1 VTHNSKQPR
10 STDTFDHTE
19 MQRHLHALVP
29 YGSAFEVRVKAK
41 TYTEGKVYAPGCYD
55 DAARDCARR
64 DGAELVACWVTM
76 NGTTLAPTH
85 DWVRTTT
92 KDTDTARRSWLLLDM
107 DPQREKNT
115 NSTDAELQLAED
127 AAAKLEQHLVAAG
140 WPEPLRVMSGNG
152 YHVLYRV
159 DLPADD
165 GGLVQRVLQSLSARF
180 STPGVKLDTANHNPA
195 RIVKLAGTIARKG
208 SHTPE
213 RPQRMARLLNVPEP
227 VLVVT
232 VQQLEQQCVPH
243 ATPPAPARAANV
255 TTPAAVPARA
265 GVVAA
270 TSGFPK
276 DVTGPARADAVAQWL
291 GQHGVQVKRTARKG
305 SATWLYLAVCPVTGV
320 ESDGASDL
328 GVRVPDDGPL
338 AYKNQHNRGVGVTW
352 AHLRTSVDAGYTRT
366 TGTPAHT
373 PDAAVQQASDPPD
386 TSELRSELEQ
396 LVLQARATYSMT
408 DATQESVLR
417 DISTYLNGYKWK
429 LACLHESLQQAQ
441 QDTDGKVPSAELLKI
456 HGCTAQQAELLLD
469 DPPAP
474 EHVRAYV
481 LHLARL
487 HKAAGARAAAAGVME
502 ALQAGLDDTT
512 LLPQALEQ
520 ATQALKH
527 HQASS
532 TFDTPVRMGPDV
544 VDAMHARVLAQ
555 HGRGLQGLATNL
567 PWFDDYTDGL
577 RGLLLLA
584 APPGKG
590 KTALA
595 LQLVRQVLNAE
606 PDACC
611 VFLSF
616 ELEPLTVYRRLLAGQ
631 ADVPYGWVAKGQQA
645 QQNRGQAEAWKS
657 DLDDARLQLRDWS
670 HRLLIDDGR
679 ARGSVTEQ
687 TLVDIVRAAQ
697 ACSRCKHAFV
707 VLDSL
712 QACQV
717 AVPTGRKLA
726 SDVEADNHAMHTMS
740 AVQARLGQPLL
751 LISEQ
756 NKANMDTDKITSVRG
771 SARNIYRP
779 DFVLLLTPPSDQAGT
794 AATTDGMAEMQLQF
808 VKARDG
814 GKTGTVKVRHF
825 YYTGNTA
832 GPGTGFAQTQ
842 AADRAAQY
850 VPSYDAQGGLKP

>member
-1 VTHNSKQPR
+1 MTHSSRNQHNA
-10 STDTFDHTE
+10 DTFDHTE

-92 KDTDTARRSWLLLDM
+92 KDTDTARRSWLLLDL

-115 NSTDAELQLAED
+115 NSTEAELQLAED

-180 STPGVKLDTANHNPA
+180 STPAVKLDTANYNPA
-195 RIVKLAGTIARKG
+195 RIVKLAGTTARKG

-213 RPQRMARLLNVPEP
+213 RPQRMARLLNVPEQ
-227 VLVVT
+227 VQVVT
-232 VQQLEQQCVPH
+232 AQQLEQQCVPH
-243 ATPPAPARAANV
+243 HTQPAPARAANV
-255 TTPAAVPARA
+255 TTSAAVTARA

-270 TSGFPK
+270 SGFPK
-276 DVTGPARADAVAQWL
+276 DVTGPARADAVAWWL
-291 GQHGVQVKRTARKG
+291 EQHGVQVKQTARKG

-352 AHLRTSVDAGYTRT
+352 SHLRACVDSAYTRT
-366 TGTPAHT
+366 AGMPAHT
-373 PDAAVQQASDPPD
+373 PDAAVQQVSDPPD

-429 LACLHESLQQAQ
+429 LASLHESLQQAL
-441 QDTDGKVPSAELLKI
+441 QDTDGRVPSAELLQI
-456 HGCTAQQAELLLD
+456 HGCTAPQAELLLD
-469 DPPAP
+469 EPPTP

-487 HKAAGARAAAAGVME
+487 HKAAGARAAAAGAVE

-520 ATQALKH
+520 AMQALKQ

-544 VDAMHARVLAQ
+544 VDAMHAKVLAQ
-555 HGRGLQGLATNL
+555 HGRGLQGLATGL
-567 PWFDDYTDGL
+567 TWFDDHTDGL

-616 ELEPLTVYRRLLAGQ
+616 ELEPLTVYMRLLAGQ
-631 ADVPYGWVAKGQQA
+631 ADVPYGWVAKGQHA
-645 QQNRGQAEAWKS
+645 QQNRGQAEAWQR
-657 DLDDARLQLRDWS
+657 DLNEAHQQLRHWS

-697 ACSRCKHAFV
+697 ARSRCKHAFV

-717 AVPTGRKLA
+717 AVPTSRKLA

-756 NKANMDTDKITSVRG
+756 NKTDMGTDSIKSVRG

-779 DFVLLLTPPSDQAGT
+779 DFVLLLTPPPDDQACT
-794 AATTDGMAEMQLQF
+794 PTDGQAEMQLQF

-814 GKTGTVKVRHF
+814 GKTGTEAVRHY
-825 YYTGNTA
+825 YYTGNTVGLRA
-832 GPGTGFAQTQ
+832 GFAQTQ
-842 AADRAAQY
+842 AADRAVRY
-850 VPSYDAQGGLKP
+850 VPNYDAQGGLKP